1 MNSLAKRLSTIM
13 MKSMVDYYLD
23 DEGTLHVLIDGNEI
37 GTERDCANLSEQA
50 LHDIAYELLK
60 EYGYL

>member
-1 MNSLAKRLSTIM
+1 M
-13 MKSMVDYYLD
+13 MIEYYLD
-23 DEGTLHVLIDGNEI
+23 EDGTLHVLIDGNEVCSES
-37 GTERDCANLSEQA
+37 GCDHLSEQG

>member
-1 MNSLAKRLSTIM
+1 
-13 MKSMVDYYLD
+13 MVEYYLD
-23 DEGTLHVLIDGNEI
+23 DEGTLHVLVDGQEI
-37 GTERDCANLSEQA
+37 ISETNCGHLSEQG

>member
-1 MNSLAKRLSTIM
+1 MIE
-13 MKSMVDYYLD
+13 YYVD
-23 DEGTLHVLIDGNEI
+23 DEGTLHVLIDGDEI
-37 GTERDCANLSEQA
+37 GTESDCADLSEQA

>member
-1 MNSLAKRLSTIM
+1 MIEYY
-13 MKSMVDYYLD
+13 VDDY
-23 DEGTLHVLIDGNEI
+23 GTLHVFYNGDEI
-37 GTERDCANLSEQA
+37 ATESGCGDLSEQA